1 MNSKILDEVQ
11 LLKLYLK
18 RFPQQA
24 TELAIAYLEDYLVL
38 ESEFNRL
45 TAQLKQLKQSPFTF
59 IPDYPLAEAHLNLEQ
74 EFRVEASKIFLAQNI
89 SESESWAID
98 YFQKFLILAQEYR
111 LAEAEFNSLCD
122 RLLAPNQ
129 PQLPYFL

>member
-38 ESEFNRL
+38 ESEFNFL
-45 TAQLKQLKQSPFTF
+45 QNQVKQLQRDPTF
-59 IPDYPLAEAHLNLEQ
+59 IPRYPMREAQQTLEQ
-74 EFRVEASKIFLAQNI
+74 QFQVETFKRFFLQNQDDAEF
-89 SESESWAID
+89 WAIT
-98 YFQKFLILAQEYR
+98 YFHNFLILAEEYR
-111 LAEAEFNSLCD
+111 LAEAEFNSMTN

-129 PQLPYFL
+129 LGLPYFL